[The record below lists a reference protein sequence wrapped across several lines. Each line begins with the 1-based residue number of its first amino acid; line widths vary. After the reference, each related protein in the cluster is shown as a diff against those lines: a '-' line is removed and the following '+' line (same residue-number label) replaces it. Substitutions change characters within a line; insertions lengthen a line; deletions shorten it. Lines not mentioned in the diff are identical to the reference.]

1 MGKITE
7 HLINIIAK
15 QVKDKGVVVW
25 YDPDKTYS
33 GIVKELTIPDTV
45 VLHFK
50 DSFFRLKRKIDP
62 YLEYLNAEDKPR
74 ENCSVPPKVLVYVP
88 LERRRIDYALIEIE
102 TAGTVLE
109 PGASSPQRNTRLR
122 VLAETVFGKI
132 APDQVQ
138 KIGKQVE
145 EGLLSIAELDKIAD
159 EIESV
164 GSSVIKLIFDTT
176 AVEEVVLR
184 FVSTKEYDE
193 AIISKKA
200 VSELTSLF
208 LKVFG
213 VEFTS
218 DDDPEVLRKTLAGA
232 LLTTEFLNAFPAG
245 TRPEAL
251 SFLTI
256 SDLPAHAKLAESV
269 CSNWRNRADFCEAY
283 LKAARTIE
291 KEKKLD
297 GIDFLSESTAEA
309 LMQTETFPSLE
320 RKYIEFCEAKLL
332 SGRSDEVLKTTNQRM
347 HSFWSIQEPVF
358 QLRWSI
364 LRYAALVLRLG
375 DKVRREYKNIGK
387 DPVEI
392 MDRYTDSENPLCL
405 LDTYYR
411 HMEHR
416 YALFDLEPSGEHEN
430 LEKLI
435 ALVRKKYTETL
446 ESGIEKFTNVLAAA
460 DFQIE
465 GRTTQD
471 EIFSRYVAPNIKA
484 KRKTAYILVDALR
497 YEMGREIADEL
508 AKEFEAK
515 VEPATALLPS
525 ITSVGMAALMPK
537 ADNGMELVK
546 TGGGKL
552 AVAVGSTI
560 LKNRS
565 DRLKFL
571 QENTDA
577 VVATCKLNGLIKPSK
592 KLRDKIT
599 TADLVVVTSQELD
612 KWGEA
617 GDADDEIRLFMEEVL
632 DRLGKGIRRLAALGA
647 DTIIVTADHGH
658 LFGETIEGGMRMD
671 SPGGDTVELHGRVW
685 IGKGGAAGEGYLRV
699 HAGQLGLGG
708 NFELAFP
715 RSLAC
720 FKTKGGTRAYCHGG
734 ISLQEMVLPVI
745 RLQKMKTDK
754 PFTAPA
760 VYLEMS
766 VPKVTNRFFSVLA
779 TYKEKGLFATTEIR
793 AKLVVNS
800 DRKEVGTAAMA
811 AYGFETGTKEIILK
825 KDEPNPITIMLTQ
838 VEGVQTISIHVLDAV
853 SQVEIGRLKNIP
865 VDILI

>member
-1 MGKITE
+1 MGKVTE
-7 HLINIIAK
+7 HLIELIRK
-15 QVKDKGVVVW
+15 QVKEKGIVIW
-25 YDPDKTYS
+25 YDPEKVYTNIS
-33 GIVKELTIPDTV
+33 QTLTIPDTR
-45 VLHFK
+45 VLHYS
-50 DSFFRLKRKIDP
+50 DSFFKLRSEIDP
-62 YLEYLNAEDKPR
+62 LIEFLDAMDKPVN
-74 ENCSVPPKVLVYVP
+74 NCGVPPRVVIYVP
-88 LERRRIDYALIEIE
+88 MTRKAANNALIELE
-102 TAGTVLE
+102 TSGTVME
-109 PGASSPQRNTRLR
+109 PGSGVSDKNTRLR
-122 VLAETVFGKI
+122 ILAETIFRKI

-145 EGLLSIAELDKIAD
+145 EGLLSITELDKIAD

-184 FVSTKEYDE
+184 FVSAKEYDE
-193 AIISKKA
+193 AITSKKA

-208 LKVFG
+208 SKVLG

-218 DDDPEVLRKTLAGA
+218 DDDPEVVRKKLAGA

-245 TRPEAL
+245 ARPEAL

-256 SDLPAHAKLAESV
+256 SNLPAHAKLAKSV
-269 CSNWRNRADFCEAY
+269 CSNWRNRADFREAY

-291 KEKKLD
+291 KETKLN
-297 GIDFLSESTAEA
+297 GLDFLSGSTAEA
-309 LMQTETFPSLE
+309 LMQTETFPGIE

-332 SGRSDEVLKTTNQRM
+332 SGRSDEVLKTTDQRM
-347 HSFWSIQEPVF
+347 HSFWPIQEPVF

-364 LRYAALVLRLG
+364 LRYAALVLNLG
-375 DKVRREYKNIGK
+375 GKVKTEYKNIGK
-387 DPVEI
+387 DPVEM

-411 HMEHR
+411 HLEHR

-435 ALVRKKYTETL
+435 VQVRKKYTETL
-446 ESGIEKFTNVLAAA
+446 ESGIEKFTNVLTAA
-460 DFQIE
+460 DFQIQ
-465 GRTTQD
+465 GRTPQD

-508 AKEFEAK
+508 AKEFEVK
-515 VEPATALLPS
+515 VEPAMALLPS
-525 ITSVGMAALMPK
+525 LTSVGMAALMPQ

-560 LKNRS
+560 LRNRLN
-565 DRLKFL
+565 RLNFL
-571 QENTDA
+571 KENTDA

-592 KLRDKIT
+592 KLRDEIT
-599 TADLVVVTSQELD
+599 TADLVIVTSQELD
-612 KWGEA
+612 KWGET
-617 GDADDEIRLFMEEVL
+617 GDADDETRLFMEEVL
-632 DRLGKGIRRLAALGA
+632 NRLGKGIRRLAALGS

-671 SPGGDTVELHGRVW
+671 APGGDTLELHGRVW
-685 IGKGGAAGEGYLRV
+685 IGKGGAAGKGYLRV

-708 NFELAFP
+708 DFELAFP

-745 RLQKMKTDK
+745 YLKKIKTDK
-754 PFTAPA
+754 QFAAPA
-760 VYLEMS
+760 VHLEMS

-779 TYKEKGLFATTEIR
+779 TYEEKGLFAVTEIR
-793 AKLVVNS
+793 VKLVVNS
-800 DRKEVGTAAMA
+800 NRKEVGTAAMS
-811 AYGFETGTKEIILK
+811 AYGFEPGTKEIVLK
-825 KDEPNPITIMLTQ
+825 KDDPNPITIILKQ
-838 VEGVQTISIHVLDAV
+838 VEGVQAISIHVLDAA
-853 SQVEIGRLKNIP
+853 SQVEIGRLKNVP
-865 VDILI
+865 VDIVM